1 MAANPSG
8 AILARL
14 AEDIVLLGGRCLHGY
29 TCGGLFLGVPIV
41 KENVG
46 VGNLRTTILTALA
59 CILCS
64 TFALAQDQNK
74 PPATP
79 ESATSQAKPMPPKTH
94 RFWDKENDWLFVG
107 VGASRTMDYF
117 STLNFRSRGDNEVL
131 LTNDLV
137 DNHAAFAAVEA
148 GATGLSIGVSYLF
161 HHYGHHKLERWVSI
175 VHITAATIGD
185 AHNYALPTVS
195 KGTSKSQ
202 VAPRH

>member
-29 TCGGLFLGVPIV
+29 TCGGLFLDVPTV
-41 KENVG
+41 KERFRVRT
-46 VGNLRTTILTALA
+46 LRTTALLVLTCL
-59 CILCS
+59 LCS
-64 TFALAQDQNK
+64 SIAFAQDQNK
-74 PPATP
+74 PPAAP
-79 ESATSQAKPMPPKTH
+79 ESATNPAKPVPPKTH
-94 RFWDKENDWLFVG
+94 RFWDKENDWLFAG
-107 VGASRTMDYF
+107 VGAARTMDYF

-131 LTNDLV
+131 LTNGLV